1 MTRNLLKGYVQSLY
15 EVREI
20 HDFPLWDKFIKESP
34 QGTLFSSTTWCYLF
48 MDKFRIFGCYKG
60 NELQGGLIGFH
71 TDKGFFS
78 GGYPVTQFQGI
89 CFKQGMENNYGIT
102 EALLT
107 TIPDNATVI
116 NSYYA
121 PDIRP
126 FLWEGWKPLVRYTY
140 LIKDPDISR
149 LEKDTRY
156 EINHND
162 DVVRDGDI
170 FSFYKMYE
178 QTFKRKKLPVPVSW
192 EWMTRFYTTYDPVI
206 KLTDHNGTVVVHD
219 DKRAYYIFGAS
230 DGTKSSAKI
239 VWESIKDCPEV
250 DFVGANS
257 KEIALYKRGFN
268 GVLMPYLGATNV

>member
-1 MTRNLLKGYVQSLY
+1 LY
-15 EVREI
+15 EVKEI
-20 HDFPLWDKFIKESP
+20 FDYPLWDKFVRESP
-34 QGTLFSSTTWCYLF
+34 QGTLFSSTKWCNLF
-48 MDKFRIFGCYKG
+48 AERYKIYGCYKG
-60 NELQGGLIGFH
+60 NELQGGLIGFY
-71 TDKGFFS
+71 TKAGFFS

-107 TIPDNATVI
+107 MIPDKATVL
-116 NSYYA
+116 NSYHA

-149 LEKDTRY
+149 LGKDTRY

-162 DVVRDGDI
+162 DAVRDGDI

-178 QTFKRKKLPVPVSW
+178 QTFKRKNLPVPVSF
-192 EWMTRFYTTYDPVI
+192 EWMTKFYTEFEPAI
-206 KLTDHNGTVVVHD
+206 KMTNHNGTVVVQD

-230 DGTKSSAKI
+230 DGAKSSAKI
-239 VWESIKDCPEV
+239 VWESIKDFKEI
-250 DFVGANS
+250 DTVGANS
-257 KEIALYKRGFN
+257 KEIALYKRGF
-268 GVLMPYLGATNV
+268 GGQLTPYLGATNV